1 MSSNSNPRYSNGN
14 LRRKY
19 RQRFKAMDA
28 PCGICRGRLGPI
40 RYDEPSDAAHPLSFV
55 IDEIKPVSKWRQF
68 GYASPAAAAQ
78 DWDNLQAAH
87 YCCNQAK
94 GARLPGDFLST
105 VGARKIDAMARAS
118 EHVPVP
124 DGEW

>member
-1 MSSNSNPRYSNGN
+1 MEY
-14 LRRKY
+14 
-19 RQRFKAMDA
+19 A
-28 PCGICRGRLGPI
+28 GRLGPI

-68 GYASPAAAAQ
+68 GYPSPAAAAQ

-94 GARLPGDFLST
+94 GARLPGEFLST
-105 VGARKIDAMARAS
+105 VGGRKIDAMARAS